1 METREDSP
9 ISEEVE
15 EAYDVE
21 GDYRGDRSRDTPV
34 NENLHHLTL
43 SDLALKFLEKYP
55 ALAVLNPL
63 VDQITATNYLD
74 WNGAEYY
81 KYYVDH
87 MICTL
92 QMGGFGETIEEYT
105 AVDTI
110 RAYLHQLIDGCKG
123 GYRGRLATEIRR
135 VYSRTPTQSP
145 QKKRWPF

>member
-1 METREDSP
+1 METQESSSLSEDTD
-9 ISEEVE
+9 EK
-15 EAYDVE
+15 YDTE
-21 GDYRGDRSRDTPV
+21 SDFLGDRSRDTPV

-43 SDLALKFLEKYP
+43 SDLALEFLENYP
-55 ALAVLNPL
+55 SLSVLKPL

-92 QMGGFGETIEEYT
+92 QIGGFGESFEEYT

-110 RAYLHQLIDGCKG
+110 RSYLHQLIDGCKG

-135 VYSRTPTQSP
+135 VYSRPSNQPP